1 MSIASPVGSPDHRV
15 AADWHGLGRHRRTAR
30 CHRSRW
36 TLRAGRS
43 TAIGRHYGQDVT
55 SPQYPRIVE
64 PSYEETAILG
74 LLVIKP
80 KYVEDERGIVRE
92 FFRLSEWQA
101 SGLPQLEAWTQVNLT
116 FTKYGAVRA
125 FHAEAMTK
133 LIGVAAGEAF
143 GAYVDLRSDSPTIG
157 SIVTTS
163 LPVGTQVLV
172 PEGVAN
178 GFQSVSSEG
187 TQYVYCF
194 DREWRAG
201 MPGLAVTPLDESLGV
216 DWPVPLDAG
225 NRHQVSAKDAAAPTL
240 HQVIRPTT
248 RAKR

>member
-1 MSIASPVGSPDHRV
+1 MTIP
-15 AADWHGLGRHRRTAR
+15 
-30 CHRSRW
+30 
-36 TLRAGRS
+36 
-43 TAIGRHYGQDVT
+43 HY
-55 SPQYPRIVE
+55 PLIIE

-80 KYVEDERGIVRE
+80 RYVEDERGIVRE
-92 FFRLSEWQA
+92 FFRQSEWHA
-101 SGLPQLEAWTQVNLT
+101 AGLPELGPWTQVNLT
-116 FTKYGAVRA
+116 FTKYGAIRA

-143 GAYVDLRSDSPTIG
+143 GAYVDLRSDSPTVG
-157 SIVTTS
+157 SVVTTP

-178 GFQSVSSEG
+178 GFQSVSSGG

-194 DREWRAG
+194 DREWQPD

-216 DWPVPLDAG
+216 DWPVPLDAD
-225 NRHQVSAKDAAAPTL
+225 NRQQVSAKDAAAPSL
-240 HQVIRPTT
+240 REVIQPTAG
-248 RAKR
+248 AKR